1 MRIEDES
8 EKLQDPELLILTSKL
23 QEEKTKMDQQ
33 IEELK
38 TKLECQE
45 FMLTD
50 MQFMNDELQQQNFL
64 LRSTLKINEIE
75 LNLQKKDGE
84 EVKDL

>member
-1 MRIEDES
+1 MVCNPLMEEKNVGTSMRIEDES
-8 EKLQDPELLILTSKL
+8 EKLQDPGLLILTSKL
-23 QEEKTKMDQQ
+23 QDEKTKMDQQ

-50 MQFMNDELQQQNFL
+50 MQFMNDEL
-64 LRSTLKINEIE
+64 
-75 LNLQKKDGE
+75 
-84 EVKDL
+84 